1 MNGDPLPRF
10 AYGDHIFGSSELNVA
25 ASSAI
30 EGLPDEQRTSPIRR
44 TFLLFILFEFVII
57 IAFWLLYIRTLG
69 DFSKA
74 MADQVIHMQF
84 NTTLF
89 DVQIISVCRFSFL
102 EVAYGAFHTSRRWPS
117 ATWTAITTLYMLAKC
132 MVFATS
138 QRGDPLAYTDLILPI
153 VMTWISTLILECRV
167 LPQERRAKRIVNT
180 YQHFNSD
187 FLSAV
192 DTQSAYLGSV
202 QQWLGRAATARGI
215 PSIYGSPEGSLALD
229 AEFPSTSRKYT
240 ALDANDA
247 TVDVAALLT
256 RAEDLHQTA
265 WSIYEDT
272 VWSES
277 DASISMLTGSHI
289 TSANIAAFGEQTVFR
304 MDAVLHAR
312 PKTIFDDLV
321 YGFEFSHI
329 WNSSISSARILQT
342 FPHEELDIVHTTL
355 KEALGGL
362 IKPRDFVMMRAWG
375 VKDDIYY
382 VTASSVTHPKCPP
395 VNDCVRADQ
404 LINSFFLRPSGN
416 LCHLTIITCFDLK
429 GWLSRHVISRGAK
442 ASLNN
447 LYKDLQNRAVTLDAD
462 VGSSQDAFRLPVLE
476 EAC

>member
-1 MNGDPLPRF
+1 MPGF
-10 AYGDHIFGSSELNVA
+10 SYGDQIFGASELNVA

-57 IAFWLLYIRTLG
+57 VAFWLLYIRTLG

-102 EVAYGAFHTSRRWPS
+102 EVAYGAFRTSRRWPS
-117 ATWTAITTLYMLAKC
+117 ASWTAITTVYMLAKC

-153 VMTWISTLILECRV
+153 VMTWIGTLILECRV

-180 YQHFNSD
+180 FQRFTPD

-192 DTQSAYLGSV
+192 DAQSAYLGSV
-202 QQWLGRAATARGI
+202 QQWVGRAATARGI
-215 PSIYGSPEGSLALD
+215 PSIYGSPEGSLMSYP
-229 AEFPSTSRKYT
+229 ESPTTSPKYT
-240 ALDANDA
+240 LLNANDA

-256 RAEDLHQTA
+256 RAENLRQTT
-265 WSIYEDT
+265 WNIYEDT
-272 VWSES
+272 VWNESE
-277 DASISMLTGSHI
+277 ASMPMLTGPHI
-289 TSANIAAFGEQTVFR
+289 TSANFTAFGEHTVFR

-312 PKTIFDDLV
+312 PKTMFDDLV
-321 YGFEFSHI
+321 YEFEFSPI
-329 WNSSISSARILQT
+329 WNSSISSARILQK

-375 VKDDIYY
+375 VNDEVYY

-395 VNDCVRADQ
+395 VNDCIRADQ

-416 LCHLTIITCFDLK
+416 LCHLTIITCFDIK

-447 LYKDLQNRAVTLDAD
+447 LYKDLQNRAISLDAD
-462 VGSSQDAFRLPVLE
+462 VGSSQDASRLPVLE